1 MSPLLYAITLAP
13 LLESITHDR
22 EIKGIDVPG
31 GGEQKSKAFADDTMM
46 LKTKD
51 GSIIKIIRKFEDFG
65 EASGN
70 KIYINKTSIMNIGPQ
85 NNRQPPALNIEV

>member
-1 MSPLLYAITLAP
+1 MSPLLYAIILAP
-13 LLESITHDR
+13 LLESIRHDR

-51 GSIIKIIRKFEDFG
+51 GSIIKTYENLRTLERLVATRLTSTKR
-65 EASGN
+65 AS
-70 KIYINKTSIMNIGPQ
+70 
-85 NNRQPPALNIEV
+85 